1 MSDPHVCQI
10 RSTTDSDGAA
20 ACLLDW
26 GPVRALLAPP
36 VVLATARDL
45 AAAAAAAELDVAM
58 VQALQEDLGADDQM
72 LGLLVTMVRSRRPLP
87 TTRAALRIE
96 PIAGA
101 RTGQPYVHIGR
112 GSMKGELS
120 PDEAREMANVWTQV
134 AVAAHIDVRLRH
146 ALRQWDRPDAGELEE
161 LFTLI
166 QQEGP

>member
-1 MSDPHVCQI
+1 MSDLHVCQI
-10 RSTTDSDGAA
+10 RSTTDGEGGA
-20 ACLLDW
+20 ACLLEW
-26 GPVRALLAPP
+26 GPVQALLAPA

-58 VQALQEDLGADDQM
+58 VQALREDLGADDQT

-87 TTRAALRIE
+87 TTRVALRIE
-96 PIAGA
+96 AIAGA
-101 RTGQPYVHIGR
+101 RTGQPLVHIGR

-134 AVAAHIDVRLRH
+134 AVAAHVDVRLRH
-146 ALRQWDRPDAGELEE
+146 ALRQWDRLAASEVED
-161 LFTLI
+161 LFALM